1 LRARRRWYAD
11 CKSAAD
17 MRAIGAEWALHSAR
31 QLRLVLQCRELQDRT
46 LCENL
51 AFAFARDA
59 GLRGLDVWCAAAC
72 AVSLASHALACG
84 GGEVE
89 LSIVDEPRP
98 ALQMIARCGA
108 PSLGATPP
116 GLRAAE
122 QYADELRI
130 EWVPRIGSVITAHRW
145 LRGRS

>member
-1 LRARRRWYAD
+1 
-11 CKSAAD
+11 
-17 MRAIGAEWALHSAR
+17 
-31 QLRLVLQCRELQDRT
+31 LVLQCRDLRERT

-72 AVSLASHALACG
+72 AVSLASHALLCG

-89 LSIVDEPRP
+89 LSVVDEPRP
-98 ALQMIARCGA
+98 ALQMVARCGA
-108 PSLGATPP
+108 PALGETPP
-116 GLRAAE
+116 ELRAAE

-130 EWVPRIGSVITAHRW
+130 EWHARVGSVITARRW
-145 LRGRS
+145 I